1 MNQQGNRVKL
11 AIWDTAGQ
19 ERFRTLTPSY
29 YRGAQVVVG
38 SNNFV
43 WKVIKYFSPG
53 SHSCLRRHVTGKFH
67 QGRGLVDRAGDVQHQ
82 PRLHQDAGWQ
92 QVRHGGWEDGEQGG
106 GSEVR
111 EEISNDVH
119 WGEICI
125 FKADNLLNTWCR
137 LFMILVED
145 LLFKTQPLNIWN
157 PLLFKNSLPQGLLK
171 SQKNLFYI
179 WRIHINISSPLQASA
194 KTKEGVQCAF
204 EELVEKVIQTPGLW
218 EATDKRGI
226 RVAEGGQDESGGGCG
241 GYCSML
247 WRMKILCLFLETID
261 WKLPHLWRGPI
272 CLFMDPLHTVS
283 ETTKQFHRNQWNNV
297 LFSN

>member
-1 MNQQGNRVKL
+1 MQAIHDL
-11 AIWDTAGQ
+11 A
-19 ERFRTLTPSY
+19 
-29 YRGAQVVVG
+29 
-38 SNNFV
+38 
-43 WKVIKYFSPG
+43 
-53 SHSCLRRHVTGKFH
+53 
-67 QGRGLVDRAGDVQHQ
+67 
-82 PRLHQDAGWQ
+82 
-92 QVRHGGWEDGEQGG
+92 
-106 GSEVR
+106 
-111 EEISNDVH
+111 
-119 WGEICI
+119 
-125 FKADNLLNTWCR
+125 
-137 LFMILVED
+137 ED

-157 PLLFKNSLPQGLLK
+157 PLLFKNSLPQGLLEA
-171 SQKNLFYI
+171 QKNLFYI

-226 RVAEGGQDESGGGCG
+226 RVAGGGQDESGGGCG

-261 WKLPHLWRGPI
+261 WKLSHLWRGPI